1 MHRTTAV
8 TFAAV
13 LLIGSIS
20 AGFAQGTGRGSVGG
34 AGTPGIGTAPGIGS
48 VGGAGTPG
56 IGTAPS
62 IGTGGSAGTPGV
74 GTAPGIGTG
83 GSAGT
88 PGVGTGK
95 AAGTPGVGTGGST
108 NPSDTLPG
116 MPAGN
121 QSGNQSDNQSGN
133 QSGNRSGNRLGT
145 APRHVPTLGETQ
157 DADIKAEYLEA
168 MPYQPC
174 PANVR
179 FPNGQQMCLGLPGN
193 PSYRPYTSQK

>member
-95 AAGTPGVGTGGST
+95 AAGTPGVGSGGST

-121 QSGNQSDNQSGN
+121 QSDNQSGI
-133 QSGNRSGNRLGT
+133 SPAIGLAIGWGPLPATCLRLVR
-145 APRHVPTLGETQ
+145 PRMRISRPNTW
-157 DADIKAEYLEA
+157 K
-168 MPYQPC
+168 PC
-174 PANVR
+174 PTNRALR
-179 FPNGQQMCLGLPGN
+179 
-193 PSYRPYTSQK
+193 T